1 MLSSSLSIL
10 VLLVSTMM
18 EQIHC
23 EIIGDIVLILIVL
36 TLTNKVLF
44 ELGYDFFDFVL
55 QNHLFYSNLTSR
67 TWWFNHQFFSLS

>member
-67 TWWFNHQFFSLS
+67 T